1 MSSSLLSPGDRV
13 ALQGR
18 LTELWERTG
27 DPVLRRLSAGQSP
40 HADLELPNEQVYL
53 DWVSTSLME
62 CYKRT
67 GDSAVFALLFELNR
81 AAFLQAIQGNLR
93 RSYLHVDPQDVL
105 QEVFLN
111 IYRYPHRFH
120 ADRAD
125 AFRGWGHRIA
135 RNTLLKFLK
144 GQSRIAQ
151 FHDLDDEAVL
161 PADPR
166 ARTPDRAACD
176 AESAGVVNCAYL
188 LYLQLYLQHFGRLSP
203 KERQALTMVEVDGIS
218 YRDAAAALGIR
229 LENLKMVVFRGRRK
243 IYRGMEQSLELLGR
257 INRLDGASAPVTGR
271 RRGASAPAR
280 LVRESG
286 SSEFGSSEPGSSEPG
301 SSKPGSCSSLR
312 SGVSLRAVAPKR
324 IPNGSAGIPATKLV
338 SPGGRK
344 LLGRRTKSAP
354 EVTD

>member
-1 MSSSLLSPGDRV
+1 MSSSFLSSCDRA

-18 LTELWERTG
+18 LIELWERTG
-27 DPVLRRLSAGQSP
+27 DQSLRRLAAGQGP
-40 HADLELPNEQVYL
+40 ADGIEIHSEQGYL

-67 GDSAVFALLFELNR
+67 GDAAVFALLFELNR
-81 AAFLQAIQGNLR
+81 AAFLQAIQSNLR

-166 ARTPDRAACD
+166 ARTPDRAASE

-243 IYRGMEQSLELLGR
+243 IFRGMEQSLELLGKLR
-257 INRLDGASAPVTGR
+257 RSAVASATLACESEVAADATGR
-271 RRGASAPAR
+271 CTRLRAGGLRGAVYPERSGRPGQAGTDPGGDKRGRNPAR
-280 LVRESG
+280 
-286 SSEFGSSEPGSSEPG
+286 
-301 SSKPGSCSSLR
+301 
-312 SGVSLRAVAPKR
+312 
-324 IPNGSAGIPATKLV
+324 TLV
-338 SPGGRK
+338 SADRK
-344 LLGRRTKSAP
+344 MLHGNRTKSAP
-354 EVTD
+354 RVTG